1 MTRSNL
7 GQTKLRKRRRRREDP
22 MRAFDNLP
30 SVLRQWLANA
40 ALPWRPRSV
49 KRAYDRALAQ
59 TGDPLRALAE
69 LERLQTAKLAK
80 DTVYPP
86 VAR

>member
-7 GQTKLRKRRRRREDP
+7 GQTKLRKRRSREDP

-30 SVLRQWLANA
+30 PLLRQWLANA

-49 KRAYDRALAQ
+49 KRAYERALSQ
-59 TGDPLRALAE
+59 TGDPVRALAE
-69 LERLQTAKLAK
+69 LERLQAAKLAR
-80 DTVYPP
+80 DAVHPP
-86 VAR
+86 APK